1 MQLHNKRCVRRVVGL
16 QLINEIA
23 SICGRGMLSPL
34 VQGGLVSTSDIL
46 TQKVEL
52 SSCGVKQLLL
62 NEVCKRI
69 TFLMNAFNDMTQQA
83 RNLNLVLL
91 QSNQCTEQEA
101 SLLEEMKL
109 LFLNVSEINQL
120 LSVNDKR
127 LWSHPSFCD
136 QILNTGI
143 FEAFIENVLQTLLLN
158 SIFSNLGPQ
167 YQPFLLMAHY
177 IVMVMRT
184 SLYLVVDFGLPR
196 QVQLVN
202 NKLLR
207 VLCNEIGL
215 NGEQVNSRQLVKVND
230 LVGINRINLLLSHI
244 HDSVLV
250 HKTIYES
257 GEWKGHAYAEVL
269 LFLLYHSN
277 VPSSVRLIS
286 KSLRLLFTY

>member
-1 MQLHNKRCVRRVVGL
+1 
-16 QLINEIA
+16 
-23 SICGRGMLSPL
+23 
-34 VQGGLVSTSDIL
+34 
-46 TQKVEL
+46 
-52 SSCGVKQLLL
+52 
-62 NEVCKRI
+62 
-69 TFLMNAFNDMTQQA
+69 
-83 RNLNLVLL
+83 
-91 QSNQCTEQEA
+91 
-101 SLLEEMKL
+101 MKL

-215 NGEQVNSRQLVKVND
+215 NGE
-230 LVGINRINLLLSHI
+230 
-244 HDSVLV
+244 
-250 HKTIYES
+250 
-257 GEWKGHAYAEVL
+257 
-269 LFLLYHSN
+269 
-277 VPSSVRLIS
+277 
-286 KSLRLLFTY
+286 